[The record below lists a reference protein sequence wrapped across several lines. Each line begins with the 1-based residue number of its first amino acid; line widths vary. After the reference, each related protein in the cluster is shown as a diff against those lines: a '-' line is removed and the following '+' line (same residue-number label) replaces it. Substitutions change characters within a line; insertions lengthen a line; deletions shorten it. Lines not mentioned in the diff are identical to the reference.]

1 MIRIGTCIIA
11 ALVFLGMVFMA
22 NFIESLV
29 IHQEQYAFIPA
40 LTIGYLLGLLRM
52 RAMANQGRQAEDDD
66 LRRTIA
72 VRAIAARPISKA
84 QWMRR
89 RGKWSE

>member
-11 ALVFLGMVFMA
+11 ALVFLGFVFMA
-22 NFIESLV
+22 NVIESLV

-52 RAMANQGRQAEDDD
+52 RAIANHGTAPPMTKE
-66 LRRTIA
+66 
-72 VRAIAARPISKA
+72 

-89 RGKWSE
+89 RGPGSWSE